1 MAFAPAGGQEDEREE
16 TALGTAVGNESAGKE
31 GMERGDAER
40 ANTGEETMGRTNV
53 EGGHFEKKNTEEEGA
68 QENTWEEKGSI
79 ESGESEKVAV
89 FSHQE
94 VEELEEFLQEMLV

>member
-1 MAFAPAGGQEDEREE
+1 
-16 TALGTAVGNESAGKE
+16 
-31 GMERGDAER
+31 MERGDAER

-53 EGGHFEKKNTEEEGA
+53 EGEHFEKKSTEEGA

-94 VEELEEFLQEMLV
+94 VEELEELLQEMLV